1 MHCQCGA
8 RRGALRTLGT
18 ALAATLALALP
29 AAAPAADWPARPVT
43 LVVPQGA
50 GSGSDVVARLLAVH
64 MGTALGQSVVVDNRT
79 GGGGIIAH
87 QAVARAQP
95 DGYTLLLSST
105 AQLLVVPAMNSAAR
119 YQLDDFAPVAPV
131 LRAPFAILVANTPA
145 APKTLR
151 DLVEQVRSQP
161 AAYAS
166 AGTGTM
172 THLGSEIFLRR
183 AGLKATHVPYKGSGA
198 ALTDLIGG
206 QVLFATDSLTAA
218 LTHVRSG
225 KLRVLAVTGT
235 QRLPS
240 LPDAPTTA
248 EAGYAGVNA
257 TSWFAV
263 FAPAATPKP
272 VIDKLTADLKK
283 VVENP
288 AFKQK
293 AQEQGATADYMSPQQ
308 LGAMVKT
315 EWSNWAQVV
324 KSSKIE
330 AE

>member
-1 MHCQCGA
+1 MKKIQ
-8 RRGALRTLGT
+8 RRQIAAVAMAIAGLGLGGT
-18 ALAATLALALP
+18 AALAQGGYPAKTITMIVP
-29 AAAPAADWPARPVT
+29 AAAGGTTDLAARMAAQALAPVI
-43 LVVPQGA
+43 
-50 GSGSDVVARLLAVH
+50 
-64 MGTALGQSVVVDNRT
+64 GQSVVVDNK
-79 GGGGIIAH
+79 GGGNGSIA
-87 QAVARAQP
+87 ASLVKRAEA
-95 DGYTLLLSST
+95 DGYTLLMQYSGYHVISPHLT
-105 AQLLVVPAMNSAAR
+105 KTRTWEQG
-119 YQLDDFAPVAPV
+119 DFQPVANVLSAPQIIVVRSELPV
-131 LRAPFAILVANTPA
+131 KTLTELVAYAKANPG
-145 APKTLR
+145 KLN
-151 DLVEQVRSQP
+151 
-161 AAYAS
+161 YAS
-166 AGTGTM
+166 SGNGSLQHVTGAMLEQQAGIKM
-172 THLGSEIFLRR
+172 V
-183 AGLKATHVPYKGSGA
+183 HVPYKGTGP
-198 ALTDLIGG
+198 ALQDLLGG
-206 QVLFATDSLTAA
+206 QVDLTFGTAPPFMP
-218 LTHVRSG
+218 HVQSG

-263 FAPAATPKP
+263 FAPAATPRP

-293 AQEQGATADYMSPQQ
+293 AQEQGATADYMNPQQ

-315 EWSNWAQVV
+315 DWANWAQVV